1 MRQKFYFI
9 SATVALAGIS
19 ATWAAMQSIPQKAVP
34 PVRDYSMMT
43 PAHVGQSVEK
53 MVFNNGTTTLDRNV
67 SSNDVAKATAAS
79 NLVFGGALHFSS
91 DWGDETHYGLYTF
104 TSTPDGADNVELL
117 SEYWFFQTGN
127 ATVIDNALH
136 AVDYNQYDDILY
148 VNYNKVDL
156 ATGEY
161 VGWDSY
167 EDLSMFPFDSD
178 FDPLTGGA
186 VGCFQKA
193 GSTDIE
199 LAVVDYDTKYRRV
212 ICDLPDILYAV
223 AVDSKGDIYGID
235 ANGVLRLY
243 PRSGGE
249 PSEIMNTGLYPMYMQ
264 SATFDKDTDLMYWAF
279 TDGDDSAL
287 YEIDPS
293 SATIS
298 KIYDFNNRE
307 EFTCLYVKKPVNMKA
322 PATPVSLTM
331 NLDPQG
337 GGTAEFTLP
346 ATNREGTA
354 LSGTIDYKVYAN
366 GELLAT
372 GSGAAGEEISC
383 PVTAPLGDT
392 LFRLVCSN
400 SDGESYSTKVLQWVG
415 DGVPEEVR
423 TLNCKV
429 EGNDVT
435 ITWDAPA
442 GGVKG
447 GYIDSEALTYTVTR
461 YPDEKVVA
469 ENISAKTFSETLTPE
484 QPVVIWYGVKATYKN
499 NIGDETLTQKVP
511 VGDAYN
517 MPYFEDFENPDNFN
531 LFTIIDSNDDGRV
544 WMVGLHQGFNPTGF
558 AFCNTNKFGL
568 YGIEYSDDWLLTP
581 RLNLSTDDVYVFK
594 FKAWTMG
601 SSEETMEVALG
612 QGEEPTDASAYS
624 IIIDPVRIQGSFE
637 KPHLFSHT
645 WIPEADGQYRIAFH
659 GISGMNGT
667 NFNIDELDVHS
678 IGKAAAPAAG
688 ELTATGGAM
697 GAKEVN
703 VTFTAPTKNAR
714 GDESLKEITKAQ
726 LFHGDKL
733 VNEWSNVKPGETLS
747 YVDTDVELGSTDYS
761 MVCYSSEGQGVPA
774 EAKAFVGRD
783 IPAKPVGFKAVDK
796 GDYVELVWE
805 NPGAVGSNGG
815 YVDDTAFS
823 YEVYSVT
830 AGMANPIFTN
840 LKETS
845 YTIEDTGTGNQSRT
859 TFGVSAI
866 DDGNLGNIA
875 VSNIVILG
883 AGHKLPYVETFN
895 MAKYDND
902 GWLETGDTEYIP
914 GEGFYEHIFYTDP
927 EVSSDEGST
936 SIFWQPQL
944 GFRNTIMSTG
954 KILPGEKA
962 SNLCFILDRR
972 ATADCDVKIDL
983 YVNVDGWQ
991 REFVKTIDLAEA
1003 TDKTS
1008 WHTDVTDISRY
1019 GNAST
1024 LSFDLEAHGDVLNET
1039 VWLERI
1045 QVRNLLDKDLIVS
1058 LEAKKTYTA
1067 GKVGQAIIKVDNNSL
1082 NEATGYK
1089 VNLYVD
1095 GKLSHSIDGKTIPAL
1110 GYMNYEIEVIPAVN
1124 VGESL
1129 DLRAEIVYDGD
1140 MNVADNV
1147 AEKTSNVVESVLEVP
1162 TDLRAEEVTDGITLT
1177 WNAPEVADKEVT
1189 EGFETYDNGDL
1200 VFGDWKTYD
1209 LDKGLACGINNHPI
1223 PHEQEPF
1230 AYMVFNPVENNLDIT
1245 KVTMYE
1251 PIADDQYLMC
1261 MKGYY
1266 SSSPGNDDWLISP
1279 ELSGNA
1285 QRISMFLRKYGD
1297 SYSETF
1303 EIWYSLTNDNLDSF
1317 ILLEQGSVDDPEWD
1331 EYTYDL
1337 PEGTKYFA
1345 FRYTAIN
1352 GFFIFLDEI
1361 SYHPVVPELT
1371 GYRIYR
1377 NGELLVTLSTTDTT
1391 YFVGD
1396 DDAYNSDYFVTAV
1409 YKQGESMP
1417 SSHVN
1422 VSGVNVIGADGRS
1435 ILGGEGE
1442 ILITG
1447 LDNDDVKIYTVDG
1460 KCIAS
1465 FISDGTE
1472 KSVKADK
1479 GQYVVK
1485 VGRSAAKVIVR

>member
-9 SATVALAGIS
+9 SAAVALAGIS
-19 ATWAAMQSIPQKAVP
+19 ATLAAMQSTPQKATQ

-43 PAHVGQSVEK
+43 PAHAGQSVEK
-53 MVFNNGTTTLDRNV
+53 LVFNNGSATLDRNV
-67 SSNDVAKATAAS
+67 RSNDVAKAPAAS
-79 NLVFGGALHFSS
+79 NLVFGGALHFSTGWE
-91 DWGDETHYGLYTF
+91 DGTHYGLYTF
-104 TSTPDGADNVELL
+104 TSDPDGADKVELI

-156 ATGEY
+156 ATGDY
-161 VGWDSY
+161 LGWGSY
-167 EDLSMFPFDSD
+167 EDLSMLPFDSD

-199 LAVVDYDTKYRRV
+199 LAIVDYDTNYRRV
-212 ICDLPDILYAV
+212 ICDLPDILYTV

-249 PSEIMNTGLYPMYMQ
+249 PTEIMNTGLYPVYMQ

-279 TDGDDSAL
+279 TDGDNSAL
-287 YEIDPS
+287 YEIDPAN
-293 SATIS
+293 ATIS

-322 PATPVSLTM
+322 PATPASLTM

-337 GGTAEFTLP
+337 AGTAEFTLP
-346 ATNREGTA
+346 ATDREGNA
-354 LSGTIDYKVYAN
+354 LNGTVDYKIYAN
-366 GELLAT
+366 GDLLAE
-372 GSGAAGEEISC
+372 GSGSAGEEISC
-383 PVTAPLGDT
+383 PVTTPLGDT
-392 LFRLVCSN
+392 HFRLVCSN
-400 SDGESYSTKVLQWVG
+400 ADGESYSAKVLQWVG
-415 DGVPEEVR
+415 DGVPEAV
-423 TLNCKV
+423 TMLNCKV
-429 EGNDVT
+429 EDNDIT
-435 ITWDAPA
+435 ISWEAPT

-447 GYIDSEALTYTVTR
+447 GYIDPEALTYTVTR
-461 YPDEKVVA
+461 YPEEKVVA
-469 ENISAKTFSETLTPE
+469 ENISDKTFSETLNPE
-484 QPVVIWYGVKATYKN
+484 QPMVIWYGVTATYKN
-499 NIGDETLTQKVP
+499 NTGEENFTQKVP

-517 MPYFEDFENPDNFN
+517 MPYFEDFENPDNFA
-531 LFTIIDSNDDGRV
+531 LFTVIDSNDDGRV
-544 WMVGLHQGFNPTGF
+544 WMIALHQGWNPTGF

-568 YGIEYSDDWLLTP
+568 SGIEYSDDWLLTP
-581 RLNLSTDDVYVFK
+581 KLNLSADDVYVFK

-601 SSEETMEVALG
+601 SSEEIMEVALG
-612 QGEEPTDASAYS
+612 HGEDPTDAAAYS
-624 IIIDPVRIQGSFE
+624 IIFEPTRIQGNFE
-637 KPHLFSHT
+637 NPHRFSHK

-659 GISGMNGT
+659 GLSGMNGA

-688 ELTATGGAM
+688 ELKVTGGEK

-703 VTFTAPTKNAR
+703 VTFTAPTMNAR
-714 GDESLKEITKAQ
+714 GDVSLSEITKAQ
-726 LFHGDKL
+726 LFRGDKL
-733 VNEWSNVKPGETLS
+733 IKEWSDVKPGETLS
-747 YVDTDVELGSTDYS
+747 YVDTDVEFGSNDYS

-774 EAKAFVGRD
+774 EANAFVGRD
-783 IPAKPVGFKAVDK
+783 IPAQPLGFKAIDK
-796 GDYVELVWE
+796 GNCVELVWE

-815 YVDDTAFS
+815 YADDTAFT
-823 YEVYSVT
+823 YEVYNIVSNAAT
-830 AGMANPIFTN
+830 PISTG
-840 LKETS
+840 LEETS
-845 YTIEDTGTGNQSRT
+845 YIIENTGTGNQSRAMY
-859 TFGVSAI
+859 GVSAI
-866 DDGNLGNIA
+866 DDGNLGDIA
-875 VSNIVILG
+875 VSNVVILG
-883 AGHKLPYVETFN
+883 EGHKLPYVETFN
-895 MAKYDND
+895 MAKYDNE

-936 SIFWQPQL
+936 SIFWQPQI
-944 GFRNTIMSTG
+944 GFRSTAMSTG
-954 KILPGEKA
+954 KIIPGEA
-962 SNLCFILDRR
+962 SALYFILDRR
-972 ATADCDVKIDL
+972 ATADCDVKIDI

-1008 WHTDVTDISRY
+1008 WHTEVIDIVKY
-1019 GNAST
+1019 GNANT
-1024 LSFDLEAHGDVLNET
+1024 LSFDLEAHGDALNET
-1039 VWLERI
+1039 VWLDRI
-1045 QVRNLLDKDLIVS
+1045 QVRNLLDKDLMAS

-1067 GKVGQAIIKVDNNSL
+1067 GKAGQVVIKVDNNSL
-1082 NEATGYK
+1082 NEASGYK

-1095 GKLSHSIDGKTIPAL
+1095 GKLSNSVDGKTIPAL
-1110 GYMNYEIEVIPAVN
+1110 SYMNYEMEVTPAVN
-1124 VGESL
+1124 IGTSL
-1129 DLRAEIVYDGD
+1129 DLRAEVIYDGD
-1140 MNVADNV
+1140 MDDTNNV
-1147 AEKTSNVVESVLEVP
+1147 AEKTSNVVESALEAP
-1162 TDLRAEEVTDGITLT
+1162 TDLRAGESADGITLNWT
-1177 WNAPEVADKEVT
+1177 APEVVDAEVT

-1223 PHEQEPF
+1223 PHEREPF
-1230 AYMVFNPVENNLDIT
+1230 AYMVFNPIENNLDIT
-1245 KVTMYE
+1245 KATMYE
-1251 PIADDQYLMC
+1251 PVADDQYLMC

-1266 SSSPGNDDWLISP
+1266 SSLPHNDDWLISP
-1279 ELSGNA
+1279 ELSGDA
-1285 QRISMFLRKYGD
+1285 QTIYMFLRKYGE
-1297 SYSETF
+1297 SYTETF
-1303 EIWYSLTNDNLDSF
+1303 EIWYSLTDDDLESF
-1317 ILLEQGSVDDPEWD
+1317 ILLEQGSVDEPEWD
-1331 EYTYDL
+1331 EYSYDL

-1345 FRYTAIN
+1345 FRYTAAN

-1361 SYHPVVPELT
+1361 SYHPLVPELT

-1377 NGELLVTLSTTDTT
+1377 DGELLVTLSADDTT
-1391 YFVGD
+1391 YFIGGA
-1396 DDAYNSDYFVTAV
+1396 DAYNSDYFVTAV

-1417 SSHVN
+1417 SNHASI
-1422 VSGVNVIGADGRS
+1422 SGVNITGSDGRS
-1435 ILGGEGE
+1435 VLGGEGE

-1447 LDNDDVKIYTVDG
+1447 LDNDDVKVYAVDG

-1465 FISDGTE
+1465 FIADGTR